1 MMNATL
7 ALTNGK
13 LVDTAT
19 GAVVRDDD
27 PATIPG
33 GIVTALDTYARA
45 RVEADALALRLD
57 DLRQPHLAAYDAAL
71 AADREYQDTLARLAD
86 ARRVIDETHAALDT
100 MLPDR
105 SDKVSLDTGRVLVT
119 WGKPREVWK
128 LARPAS
134 WYGTEAA
141 ARDLISLLARRGI
154 GRDAAIAVLDWLAPT
169 VTTGEAPSV
178 RITMRNGGGA

>member
-1 MMNATL
+1 MNATL

-86 ARRVIDETHAALDT
+86 ARRVVDETHAALDT

-105 SDKVSLDTGRVLVT
+105 TDKVSLDTGRVLVT
-119 WGKPREVWK
+119 WGKPRESWA

-134 WYGTEAA
+134 WYATAA
-141 ARDLISLLARRGI
+141 AHRELRGLLTMYEDGAGLASYI
-154 GRDAAIAVLDWLAPT
+154 LDWLAPT
-169 VTTGEAPSV
+169 SKTGDAPPV
-178 RITMRNGGGA
+178 RITVRNGGGA